1 MINFPPHFFT
11 HVACSVDQKDYM
23 YDNYPMPWCRC
34 QPYICGIITGF
45 VLHRMRG
52 KPLKIHWAMNL
63 TVWVLAFITGLA
75 CIYGLDSWHIAL
87 TGVAPPAFNN
97 AMYGVFQ
104 RLGWG
109 ASLCWLIFACAK
121 GYGGMKTLLQHK
133 WFFFVLNTII
143 RLFLCKFLAKKEVHF
158 GLFIFFFYC

>member
-1 MINFPPHFFT
+1 
-11 HVACSVDQKDYM
+11 
-23 YDNYPMPWCRC
+23 MPWCRC

-52 KPLKIHWAMNL
+52 KPLRIHWALNL
-63 TVWVLAFITGLA
+63 TLWVVAFATGFA

-109 ASLCWLIFACAK
+109 AALSWLIFACAK
-121 GYGGMKTLLQHK
+121 GYGGMAQGVDYIHRRQGVACSSLSRAEFTFYYTSDLQ
-133 WFFFVLNTII
+133 VPAQSIG
-143 RLFLCKFLAKKEVHF
+143 LAHF
-158 GLFIFFFYC
+158 